1 MLHHWLSHLSRWQ
14 LHPSSGSGPKPCRHP
29 CFSFLHTPSPPIRK
43 SRCPCPQHM
52 SRLQPF
58 PAFPLQPLPG
68 LPPPLTRAAASTL
81 VPCPLRWVWAEHSSQ
96 REPSQQRPAHVLPWP
111 KLPSGCHFTLGKTQ
125 SFRAVRV
132 LCDPPAHPSDP
143 LASLAPTL
151 QPHSAPACPA
161 PLLCSKH
168 SRHVPASGLGTGCP
182 CCPEWPS
189 SGSLCDSLSSSS
201 HCSNVSLVL
210 RPPPTTHMKL

>member
-14 LHPSSGSGPKPCRHP
+14 LHPSSGSGPKPYRHP

-58 PAFPLQPLPG
+58 PALPLQPLPG

-125 SFRAVRV
+125 SLRAVRV

-168 SRHVPASGLGTGCP
+168 SRHVPASGP
-182 CCPEWPS
+182 WHW
-189 SGSLCDSLSSSS
+189 LS
-201 HCSNVSLVL
+201 VL
-210 RPPPTTHMKL
+210 PGMAFLRIPL